1 MLALEPEKDS
11 YNPGDK
17 VKVTADSNPSTITY
31 KWVTTATNDTLGTE
45 DTIDI
50 TDEMVGSQ
58 SLKVIVCNTI
68 PIPKATSNCEE
79 RQLEVTVMSKCL
91 LMLVV
96 CWISK
101 QIMDYLNNRDSDDHV
116 NVGPVSFNWGR
127 NKTIEDD
134 MHPGSDHPHCQHRFR
149 TSMFVTC
156 VCILSRLGLVGCSFL
171 LLPFRSFGNFVY
183 PTLCKVS

>member
-50 TDEMVGSQ
+50 NDEMVGSQ
-58 SLKVIVCNTI
+58 PLKVIVCNTM

-79 RQLEVTVMSKCL
+79 RQFNVTVMSTSASAVIGVVLEIL
-91 LMLVV
+91 LCVTMAV
-96 CWISK
+96 
-101 QIMDYLNNRDSDDHV
+101 IMC
-116 NVGPVSFNWGR
+116 G
-127 NKTIEDD
+127 
-134 MHPGSDHPHCQHRFR
+134 
-149 TSMFVTC
+149 
-156 VCILSRLGLVGCSFL
+156 
-171 LLPFRSFGNFVY
+171 
-183 PTLCKVS
+183 